1 VTLLAQDIT
10 ENVLSV
16 NNVAESVT
24 FRQVNKNNIHVHDT
38 DSIPTVYRQ
47 CTAVSHIFTYAAL
60 CTMKIK
66 VSNILQHIQ
75 FSMPKI

>member
-47 CTAVSHIFTYAAL
+47 YTDSVLRYLIYL
-60 CTMKIK
+60 PM
-66 VSNILQHIQ
+66 QHSVQ
-75 FSMPKI
+75 